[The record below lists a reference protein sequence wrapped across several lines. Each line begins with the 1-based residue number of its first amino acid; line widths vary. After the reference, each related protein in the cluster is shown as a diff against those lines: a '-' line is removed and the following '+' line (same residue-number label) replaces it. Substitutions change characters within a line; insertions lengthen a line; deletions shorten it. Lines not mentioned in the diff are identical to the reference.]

1 MKETVRHDL
10 GNRFF
15 GSPVQR
21 YLKTKQTKIDQRLL
35 YVYFSD
41 LISFW
46 VSVVATRSCIL
57 TQSAAM
63 VVCSIVCFLEMRAG
77 EGGNDQRKF
86 RFRFRLNASNHRLNS
101 RKVKTTY
108 CRWRHL
114 RKWTSSLDTYS
125 PLSVNMRAAR
135 IMVKSRGIC
144 GRVSRW
150 RIRFCLR
157 CSTTTRGLL

>member
-41 LISFW
+41 LRSFW

-77 EGGNDQRKF
+77 EGGNDQHKF

-101 RKVKTTY
+101 GKRLTVV
-108 CRWRHL
+108 
-114 RKWTSSLDTYS
+114 D
-125 PLSVNMRAAR
+125 
-135 IMVKSRGIC
+135 GIYENEH
-144 GRVSRW
+144 R
-150 RIRFCLR
+150 L
-157 CSTTTRGLL
+157 